1 MIVMLIA
8 AFAQTMSSA
17 PDIRTTED
25 PSVGSPFT
33 VALGQTKISGL
44 VHRVEIVDFGLEVS
58 GKTKTGWFAYRH
70 DCTGKIAVAH
80 NSSSVTRFLQTQ
92 SGPQVFVDDISD
104 LPGCGGGITAETDIS
119 TLGGICDSV
128 NAIDVLVPITPEAVA
143 LAGGDETLVT
153 SAVQAAI
160 LTSNEVYFN
169 SELSLRVRAVD
180 FLFLEDSEPA
190 GAGALLDAMSNP
202 ADGVFDEIQA
212 ARDESKA
219 DLVALISGND
229 YAFCGVAFLGPGPGS
244 VWSQTLFG
252 CLAGYTFVHELGH
265 NMGCCHAPGDGGGCD
280 GFGGTAQGHR
290 WTGESGS
297 LWRTVMAYSPGSQIP
312 HLSNPSVL
320 YDGVASGIADE
331 RDSVAQI
338 FQSRVEI
345 SGYRCR
351 EDGQGDGLLQ
361 FDPATTDP
369 CDSNASATLP
379 IRWTC
384 ESIQA
389 TGFQFSV
396 PGADLTDLTLST
408 DIDGAFVTYL
418 IGDTALI
425 FAEGQID
432 QDLPGV
438 PATLSEGVLLAELTA
453 TALGAPVGFSNTR
466 VISVAGRDIP
476 TDGTDA
482 ITIPSECIGD
492 VDGDGDVGF
501 PDALSVLGQIGQKCN
516 DCSGDLDCDG
526 EVTFQDFLL
535 IQASFG
541 PCP

>member
-1 MIVMLIA
+1 MIIMLA
-8 AFAQTMSSA
+8 AVLAQSLSSSVHIQTSSHPTVGKSFA
-17 PDIRTTED
+17 IE
-25 PSVGSPFT
+25 
-33 VALGQTKISGL
+33 LGQVKISGL

-58 GKTKTGWFAYRH
+58 GKTKEGWFAYRH
-70 DCTGKIAVAH
+70 DRTGKIAVAH
-80 NSSSVTRFLQTQ
+80 NKSKVTRFLQTE
-92 SGPQVFVDDISD
+92 SGPQVFVDDISNF
-104 LPGCGGGITAETDIS
+104 PGCGGGIRAESEVS

-128 NAIDVLVPITPEAVA
+128 NSIDVLVPITPEAVD
-143 LAGGDETLVT
+143 LAGGDQTLVT

-169 SELSLRVRAVD
+169 SELSLRIRAVD
-180 FLFLEDSEPA
+180 FLFLEDSEPNDA
-190 GAGALLDAMSNP
+190 STLLGAMSDP

-229 YAFCGVAFLGPGPGS
+229 YAFCGVAFLGPSPGS

-252 CLAGYTFVHELGH
+252 CLPGYTFVHELGH

-280 GFGGTAQGHR
+280 GFGGSGQGHR
-290 WTGESGS
+290 WNGDSGS
-297 LWRTVMAYSPGSQIP
+297 LWRSVMAYSPGSQIP
-312 HLSNPSVL
+312 HLSNPSVF
-320 YDGVASGIADE
+320 YDGVASGIDGE

-361 FDPATTDP
+361 FDLATTDP
-369 CDSNASATLP
+369 CDAEASATLP

-384 ESIQA
+384 ETIQA

-396 PGADLTDLTLST
+396 PGASLTELAFSPE
-408 DIDGAFVTYL
+408 INGNFVTYL
-418 IGDTALI
+418 IGDTVLI
-425 FAEGQID
+425 FAEGQLD

-438 PATLSEGVLLAELTA
+438 PATPPEGILLAELTA
-453 TALGAPVGFSNTR
+453 SALGAEVGFSSSR
-466 VISVAGRDIP
+466 VIAVSGRDVP
-476 TDGTDA
+476 TDATDA

-492 VDGDGDVGF
+492 IDGDGEVGF
-501 PDALSVLGQIGQKCN
+501 QDALTVLGQIGQKCN
-516 DCSGDLDCDG
+516 NCSGDLDCDG

-535 IQASFG
+535 VQATFG
-541 PCP
+541 TCP

>member
-1 MIVMLIA
+1 MSIMLA
-8 AFAQTMSSA
+8 AILAQTLSSSA
-17 PDIRTTED
+17 HIQASAD
-25 PSVGSPFT
+25 PAVGKPFA
-33 VALGQTKISGL
+33 VALGSAKISGL
-44 VHRVEIVDFGLEVS
+44 VHRAEIVDFGLEVS
-58 GKTKTGWFAYRH
+58 GTTKDGWFAYRH
-70 DCTGKIAVAH
+70 DHTGKIAVAH
-80 NSSSVTRFLQTQ
+80 SKTIVTRFLQTE

-104 LPGCGGGITAETDIS
+104 FPACGGVIDNQTDIL
-119 TLGGICDSV
+119 TLGGICDPV

-143 LAGGDETLVT
+143 TAGGDRTLVT
-153 SAVQAAI
+153 SAVQVAI

-169 SELSLRVRAVD
+169 SELSLRIRAAD
-180 FLFLEDSEPA
+180 FLFLEDPEPT
-190 GAGALLDAMSNP
+190 GADTLLGVMSNP
-202 ADGVFDEIQA
+202 SDGIFDEIQS

-229 YAFCGVAFLGPGPGS
+229 FGFCGVAFLGPGPGS

-280 GFGGTAQGHR
+280 GFGGFAQGHR
-290 WTGESGS
+290 WTGDSGS
-297 LWRTVMAYSPGSQIP
+297 IWRTVMAYSPGAQIP
-312 HLSNPSVL
+312 HLSNPSIL
-320 YDGVASGIADE
+320 YDGVPTGIEDE
-331 RDSVAQI
+331 RDCVSQI

-361 FDPATTDP
+361 FAPPSTDP
-369 CDSNASATLP
+369 CDSKSAATLP
-379 IRWTC
+379 IQWTC
-384 ESIQA
+384 ETTQA

-396 PGADLTDLTLST
+396 PGADLTDLSLGN
-408 DIDGAFVTYL
+408 DIDGNFVTYL
-418 IGDTALI
+418 VGDTGLI
-425 FAEGQID
+425 FAEGQLD

-438 PATLSEGVLLAELTA
+438 PATPPEGVMLAELTA
-453 TALGAPVGFSNTR
+453 TALGAQVGLANTR
-466 VISVAGRDIP
+466 VISVTGRDIP
-476 TDGTDA
+476 TDAADS
-482 ITIPSECIGD
+482 ITIPTECIGD
-492 VDGDGDVGF
+492 VDGDGEVGF
-501 PDALSVLGQIGQKCN
+501 PDAVSVLGQIGQKCN

>member
-1 MIVMLIA
+1 MIVMLTA
-8 AFAQTMSSA
+8 VFAQTFSST
-17 PDIRTTED
+17 PDIRASVD
-25 PSVGSPFT
+25 PSIGSTFT
-33 VALGQTKISGL
+33 IALGQSKISGL
-44 VHRVEIVDFGLEVS
+44 VHRAEIVDFGLEVS
-58 GKTKTGWFAYRH
+58 GTTKTGWFAYRH
-70 DCTGKIAVAH
+70 DHTGKIAVAH
-80 NSSSVTRFLQTQ
+80 NKSQVTRFLQTR
-92 SGPQVFVDDISD
+92 SGPQVFIDDISD
-104 LPGCGGGITAETDIS
+104 LPGCGGGITATTEIY

-143 LAGGDETLVT
+143 LAGGDQTLVT

-190 GAGALLDAMSNP
+190 GAGGLLGAMSDP

-320 YDGVASGIADE
+320 YDGVASGIEDE

-351 EDGQGDGLLQ
+351 NDGQGDGVLQ

-369 CDSNASATLP
+369 CDAKATALMP

-384 ESIQA
+384 ESNQA

-396 PGADLTDLTLST
+396 PGADLTDLSLSPNISG
-408 DIDGAFVTYL
+408 DFVTYL
-418 IGDTALI
+418 IGDTGLI
-425 FAEGQID
+425 FAEGQIG

-438 PATLSEGVLLAELTA
+438 PATRPEGVVLAELTA
-453 TALGAPVGFSNTR
+453 SALGVQVGFSNAR
-466 VISVAGRDIP
+466 VIAVSGRDIP
-476 TDGTDA
+476 TDGSDA
-482 ITIPSECIGD
+482 ITIPGECIGD
-492 VDGDGDVGF
+492 IDGNGEVGF
-501 PDALSVLGQIGQKCN
+501 PDAVAVLGQIGQKCN
-516 DCSGDLDCDG
+516 NCTGDLDCDG

-535 IQASFG
+535 IQSSYG

>member
-1 MIVMLIA
+1 MIVMLTA
-8 AFAQTMSSA
+8 VLALTFSST
-17 PDIRTTED
+17 PDIRTSAD
-25 PSVGSPFT
+25 PSIGSTFT
-33 VALGQTKISGL
+33 IALGQSKISGV
-44 VHRVEIVDFGLEVS
+44 VHRAEIVDFGLEVS
-58 GKTKTGWFAYRH
+58 GTTKTGWFAYRH
-70 DCTGKIAVAH
+70 DHTGKIAVAH
-80 NSSSVTRFLQTQ
+80 NKSEVTRFLQTQ
-92 SGPQVFVDDISD
+92 SGPQIFVDDISD
-104 LPGCGGGITAETDIS
+104 LPGCGGGIAGAAEIS

-128 NAIDVLVPITPEAVA
+128 NAIDILVPITSEAVA
-143 LAGGDETLVT
+143 LAGGDQTLVT

-169 SELSLRVRAVD
+169 SELPLRVRAVD
-180 FLFLEDSEPA
+180 FLFLEDPEPT
-190 GAGALLDAMSNP
+190 GATALLGVMSDP

-290 WTGESGS
+290 WTGGSGS

-312 HLSNPSVL
+312 HLSNPDVF
-320 YDGVASGIADE
+320 YDGVASGIEGE

-345 SGYRCR
+345 SAYRCR
-351 EDGQGDGLLQ
+351 GGNQGDGVLL
-361 FDPATTDP
+361 FDPASTDP
-369 CDSNASATLP
+369 CDGESSAKLP
-379 IRWTC
+379 IRWSC
-384 ESIQA
+384 ESVQA

-396 PGADLTDLTLST
+396 PGAQLTGLSLNNS
-408 DIDGAFVTYL
+408 IGGEFVSYL
-418 IGDTALI
+418 IGDTCLI
-425 FAEGQID
+425 FAEGQAD
-432 QDLPGV
+432 QGLPGV
-438 PATLSEGVLLAELTA
+438 PSTPPEGVLLADLTA
-453 TALGAPVGFSNTR
+453 SGLGAQIGFSDVR
-466 VISVAGRDIP
+466 VIATSGRDIP
-476 TDGTDA
+476 TDGSDI
-482 ITIPSECIGD
+482 ITIPTECIGD
-492 VDGDGDVGF
+492 IDGDGEVGF
-501 PDALSVLGQIGQKCN
+501 TDAVAVLSQINQKCN
-516 DCSGDLDCDG
+516 ECSADLDCDG

-535 IQASFG
+535 VQSTFG